1 MHEGK
6 DNNLTLLQTGRILLP
21 LPTVSLPRTIIK
33 PGYKQMNFHA
43 RASKTFKCWFLFL
56 VMIPVLCFA
65 QPAGY
70 KLIPDNSAFRQQF
83 AAAAKK
89 LNTIQ
94 SDFVQEK
101 NLAMLSEKIV
111 SNGKFWFKKDN
122 LVRMEYTHPFKY
134 LMIINKN
141 NVFIKDD
148 QKENKISARSNKLF
162 QQINR
167 IIVDCVQ
174 GTALD
179 NKDFTVKTLEGK
191 DGFLIYLSPV
201 AKNMKDL
208 FANINVI
215 VDKKDYSILRMEMI
229 EAAGDN
235 TIIKFTNKQLNI
247 PVADAL
253 FAIR

>member
-1 MHEGK
+1 MYK
-6 DNNLTLLQTGRILLP
+6 SFRLL
-21 LPTVSLPRTIIK
+21 
-33 PGYKQMNFHA
+33 
-43 RASKTFKCWFLFL
+43 
-56 VMIPVLCFA
+56 LCFSMLGALVHA

-70 KLIPDNSAFRQQF
+70 KIIADNASFKQQF
-83 AAAAKK
+83 SAAAKK
-89 LNTIQ
+89 LNSIQ
-94 SDFVQEK
+94 SDFIQEK
-101 NLAMLSEKIV
+101 NLAMLSEKI
-111 SNGKFWFKKDN
+111 SSSGKFWFKKEN
-122 LVRMEYTHPFKY
+122 LVRMEYTTPFRY

-148 QKENKISARSNKLF
+148 QKENKISARSNKMF

-201 AKNMKDL
+201 AKAMKDL
-208 FANINVI
+208 FTNINVV
-215 VDKKDYSILRMEMI
+215 VDKKDYTILRMEMV
-229 EAAGDN
+229 EAGGDN
-235 TIIKFTNKQLNI
+235 TIIRFTNKQINI

-253 FAIR
+253 FAIK